1 MNKMKPTRYIRS
13 LDGLRGLAV
22 LAVIAYHLNFP
33 WASGGLLGVTI
44 FFVLSGYL
52 ITNLLVIEYENNNR
66 INLKNFWIRRARRL
80 LPAMFTVLVT
90 VTAWSTLF
98 ARPFLERLRDDFI
111 PALLYYSNWWYI
123 FQDLS
128 YFEAM
133 STPSLLTHFWSLAI
147 EEQFYIIWPLLIAG
161 AFLCHMSK
169 KQMVKLTLLMAL
181 LSSLLMALFYSST
194 TDPSRVYYGTDTR
207 AFSLLIGAALAFI
220 WPSQKLSKTIPASL
234 RRSMDIIGA
243 VCLTAILVMMVVVNQ
258 YDGFLY
264 RGGMLLASLLTAV
277 LLAVLIHPASKLG
290 VFMTFKP
297 LTWVGERSYGI
308 YLWHFPVILLT
319 SPQISTSETS
329 LVTIAVQIALTL
341 ILSAIS
347 YKYIENPIRKG
358 AVGSF
363 YAKIQSRGWSIKQTT
378 YRQWFTVGCIALLV
392 TVSCIGL
399 SFKSIGALQPEI
411 SSAGS
416 ATISEQSS
424 DMPDA
429 DIKENSNKETT
440 PAEKDE
446 QPADEKVADD
456 KVKQPQK
463 APTDYNITI
472 IGDSVM
478 VNVEPFIKTHFPNT
492 TVNASI
498 GRQLHE
504 GTDLIKSMNQN
515 NKLGDIVIIALGSNG
530 SFTSD
535 QLSDALEAV
544 GSNRQIFL
552 INTRVPR
559 NWENIVNKRLEEAA
573 DHNPSVHLIDWYSTS
588 SGRNEYFAN
597 DGIHLT
603 QTGARA
609 YAAMIAAE
617 VQK

>member
-52 ITNLLVIEYENNNR
+52 ITNLLVIEFENNNR

-80 LPAMFTVLVT
+80 LPAMLTVLVT

-98 ARPFLERLRDDFI
+98 ARPFLERLRDDAI

-169 KQMVKLTLLMAL
+169 KQMVSLTLLMAL
-181 LSSLLMALFYSST
+181 LSSLLMALFYSPT

-220 WPSQKLSKTIPASL
+220 WPSQKLSKTIPTSL
-234 RRSMDIIGA
+234 RRSMDAIGA
-243 VCLTAILVMMVVVNQ
+243 VCLAAILIMMIVVNQ
-258 YDGFLY
+258 YDSFLY
-264 RGGMLLASLLTAV
+264 RGGMLLASLLTAA

-308 YLWHFPVILLT
+308 YLWNFPVILLT
-319 SPQISTSETS
+319 TPQISTSETS
-329 LVTIAVQIALTL
+329 LVTVAFQIALTL
-341 ILSAIS
+341 ILAAIS
-347 YKYIENPIRKG
+347 YKFIENPIRKG
-358 AVGSF
+358 TVGSF
-363 YAKIQSRGWSIKQTT
+363 YAKVRSRDWSIKQTT
-378 YRQWFTVGCIALLV
+378 YRQWFTVGCIFLLI

-399 SFKSIGALQPEI
+399 GFKSIGVSQLEI
-411 SSAGS
+411 SGTES
-416 ATISEQSS
+416 ATTSEQPS
-424 DMPDA
+424 DIPDTETK
-429 DIKENSNKETT
+429 DDSNNETI
-440 PAEKDE
+440 PSEKDE
-446 QPADEKVADD
+446 KTADD
-456 KVKQPQK
+456 NAKHTEK

-478 VNVEPFIKTHFPNT
+478 VNVEPFIKNHFPNT
-492 TVNASI
+492 TVNAAV

-515 NKLGDIVIIALGSNG
+515 NTLGDIVIIALGSNG

-544 GSNRQIFL
+544 GSDRQIYL

-559 NWENIVNKRLEEAA
+559 NWENIVNERLEEAA
-573 DHNPSVHLIDWYSTS
+573 DHNPSVHLIDWYSAS
-588 SGRNEYFAN
+588 SGHNEYFAN